1 MNIFLTLKVAL
12 RALMRNKV
20 RSFLTMLGIII
31 GIAAVIAMIAIG
43 QGATVMIQDQMRNMG
58 DNLLMVFPG
67 SASKGGFHFGGGT
80 NSTLT
85 PQDSEAILRESS
97 YVKSISPVNRAG
109 GQLIYQEQNW
119 ATSIQG
125 VAPDFLAIGNWKMNN
140 GNFFTD
146 TDVRGA
152 TKVCVLG
159 ATVATQLFQ
168 GEDPIGKVMR
178 IKNMP
183 FRIMGVLNKK
193 GTNVMGQDQDDV
205 VFAPWTTVRSILQKG
220 AFNSVNQIVMSL
232 KSLDTLEQAKA
243 DITAIL
249 RQRHHLEPGT
259 DDDFSLMAMTELNQM
274 ITSTSGLMTLLLTA
288 IASISLIV
296 GGIGIM
302 NIMLV
307 SVTERTRE
315 IGLRMAVGARGKDI
329 LLQFLVEAIVLA
341 GLGGVV
347 GIILGN
353 VGAQVISKANHWPVL
368 ISVNSIILAFGFSA
382 AVGIFF
388 GFYPAWRASRLNP
401 IEALRYE

>member
-1 MNIFLTLKVAL
+1 MNILVTLRVAL

-20 RSFLTMLGIII
+20 RSLLTMLGIII

-43 QGATVMIQDQMRNMG
+43 QGATVMMQDQMRSMG

-67 SASKGGFHFGGGT
+67 SASKGGMHFGMGT

-85 PQDSEAILRESS
+85 PQDSDALMKESN
-97 YVKSISPVNRAG
+97 YIKAISPVNRSN
-109 GQLIYQEQNW
+109 GQLIYQEKNW
-119 ATSIQG
+119 AADIQG
-125 VAPDFLAIGNWKMNN
+125 VATSYLAIGNWKMDK
-140 GNFFTD
+140 GGFFTD
-146 TDVRGA
+146 SDVRGA

-159 ATVATQLFQ
+159 ATTTKQLFED
-168 GEDPIGKVMR
+168 EDPTGKILR

-183 FRIMGVLNKK
+183 FRILGVLGKK
-193 GTNVMGQDQDDV
+193 GSNAMGHDQDDIV
-205 VFAPWTTVRSILQKG
+205 MVPWTTVRRVFQKTI
-220 AFNSVNQIVMSL
+220 FNNINQIVMSL
-232 KSLDTLEQAKA
+232 KSVESLEQAKSE
-243 DITAIL
+243 ITAIL
-249 RQRHHLEPGT
+249 RERHRLAPGA

-274 ITSTSGLMTLLLTA
+274 ITSTSRLMTILLTA

-315 IGLRMAVGARGKDI
+315 IGLRMAVGARNRDI

-341 GLGGVV
+341 GIGGIWGILLGV
-347 GIILGN
+347 GS
-353 VGAQVISKANHWPVL
+353 AQIVTRINNWPV
-368 ISVNSIILAFGFSA
+368 SVSVTSVLLAFFFSA

-388 GFYPAWRASRLNP
+388 GFFPAWRASRLNP